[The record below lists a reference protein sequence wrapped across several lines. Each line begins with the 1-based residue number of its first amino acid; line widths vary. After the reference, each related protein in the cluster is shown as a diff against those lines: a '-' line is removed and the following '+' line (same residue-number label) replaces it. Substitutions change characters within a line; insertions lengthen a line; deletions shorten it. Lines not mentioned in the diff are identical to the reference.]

1 MHSGLLLQVDE
12 PSVWSELGHAQLEA
26 GLVGEAIASYLR
38 SNDSSRHVDVV
49 ERCKEVRWSCGLP
62 AVVIGRA
69 PEALPLFGD
78 CKAECCLNHPRA
90 HEVVL
95 QTSAAKL
102 LGWHQREVLALASA
116 LMAWLLCSHCRSSML
131 PFASRD

>member
-49 ERCKEVRWSCGLP
+49 ERCKEVRWSTGLP
-62 AVVIGRA
+62 AAVIGGA
-69 PEALPLFGD
+69 PDTLPLFGD
-78 CKAECCLNHPRA
+78 CKTQCCPDHPRA
-90 HEVVL
+90 H
-95 QTSAAKL
+95 
-102 LGWHQREVLALASA
+102 
-116 LMAWLLCSHCRSSML
+116 
-131 PFASRD
+131 

>member
-49 ERCKEVRWSCGLP
+49 ERCKEVRWSFGLP
-62 AVVIGRA
+62 AVVMGGA
-69 PEALPLFGD
+69 PEARPLLGEYMAQCYPD
-78 CKAECCLNHPRA
+78 QPRA

-95 QTSAAKL
+95 
-102 LGWHQREVLALASA
+102 
-116 LMAWLLCSHCRSSML
+116 
-131 PFASRD
+131 